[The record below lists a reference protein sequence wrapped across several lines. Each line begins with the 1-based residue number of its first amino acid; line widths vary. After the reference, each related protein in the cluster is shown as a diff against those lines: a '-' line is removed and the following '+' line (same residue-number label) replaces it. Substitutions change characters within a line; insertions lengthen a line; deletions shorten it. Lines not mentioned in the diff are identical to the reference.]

1 MHDKIVALGLD
12 AETAEKVENVLKE
25 IIKDNYVPLT
35 RFNEVNEAK
44 KKLDETIAQR
54 DNQLAELS
62 KASGMTDDL
71 KKQID
76 ALQADNAKAKKEYD
90 AEIKRMKTD
99 VYINGVLTENGV
111 LDAKFIPAIKAYLP
125 SVDIDSEDSKIVFTS
140 KIAEVKT
147 FLPTMFK
154 NEDPQIIQKG
164 LHIGTPDKSQT
175 KTLDPNGSWESYLE
189 AYQQN

>member
-25 IIKDNYVPLT
+25 IIKDNYVPLA

-44 KKLDETIAQR
+44 KKLDETITQR

-71 KKQID
+71 KRQID
-76 ALQADNAKAKKEYD
+76 ALQADNAKAKQEYNT
-90 AEIKRMKTD
+90 EIKRLKTD
-99 VYINGVLTENGV
+99 TYINGILAENGV

-125 SVDIDSEDSKIVFTS
+125 NVDIDSEDSKIVFTS

-164 LHIGTPDKSQT
+164 LHIDTSDKSQT
-175 KTLDPNGSWESYLE
+175 KTLDPKGSWESYLD